1 MKETLKVSG
10 RREGEEKGGRGERR
24 NGNVMDKNKG
34 NVGSRL
40 IKRKIRQE
48 NGNELNERK
57 MIKIRE

>member
-1 MKETLKVSG
+1 MKETLTVSG

-24 NGNVMDKNKG
+24 NGNVMHKNKG

-48 NGNELNERK
+48 NGK
-57 MIKIRE
+57 